1 MRKKWRQKVM
11 LILALAGLA
20 GTIGGCQGKE
30 ETEPEAKSSQPAV
43 TAESEEKQ
51 EEGEISGVSSSSEDN
66 AGMLSREEILIR
78 DPYVMPYDG
87 KYYLYGTDGDTAF
100 SGEMDSFHVYVSEDL
115 ENWEGPYTIYEND
128 GSYWAD
134 AQYWAPEVYE
144 KDGKFYLYG
153 SMGGSSR
160 ENKGIAL
167 FQADDPLGPFEPVSD
182 GTITPEDVDA
192 IDATLYQED
201 GKTYMVYSHGKDGIF
216 AVELNDSWDA
226 YAGEPFKLFDVSG
239 CGWATEAFEGMVLN
253 DGPALYTT
261 ESGQL
266 ICFFSTMSENGY
278 RMGYAVSDNGSL
290 TGNWEC
296 STNQIQT
303 ATDGGH
309 CMIFTNLDGE
319 TMVGYHAP
327 NENSHPVF
335 QYLAEDDGGNIL
347 FTDTAA

>member
-1 MRKKWRQKVM
+1 M

-20 GTIGGCQGKE
+20 GTMGACQGKE
-30 ETEPEAKSSQPAV
+30 ETQPEAQSPQPSV
-43 TAESEEKQ
+43 TAESEANQ
-51 EEGEISGVSSSSEDN
+51 AEEEISGDNSEEN
-66 AGMLSREEILIR
+66 AGLLSSEEILIR
-78 DPYVMPYDG
+78 DPYVMTYDG

-100 SGEMDSFHVYVSEDL
+100 SGEMDSFHAYVSEDL

-144 KDGKFYLYG
+144 KDGTFYFYG

-160 ENKGIAL
+160 ENKGIVL
-167 FQADDPLGPFEPVSD
+167 FQSEDPLGPFEPVSD

-192 IDATLYQED
+192 IDAALYQED
-201 GKTYMVYSHGKDGIF
+201 GKTYMVYSHGKEGIF

-226 YAGEPFKLFDVSG
+226 YAGEPFKLFDDSG

-266 ICFFSTMSENGY
+266 ICFFSTMSDNGY
-278 RMGYAVSDNGSL
+278 RMGYAVSDNGSI

-296 STNQIQT
+296 TANQIQT
-303 ATDGGH
+303 EADGGH
-309 CMIFTNLDGE
+309 CMIFTNLDGK
-319 TMVGYHAP
+319 TMVSYHAP

-335 QYLAEDDGGNIL
+335 QYLTEDAEGTIL